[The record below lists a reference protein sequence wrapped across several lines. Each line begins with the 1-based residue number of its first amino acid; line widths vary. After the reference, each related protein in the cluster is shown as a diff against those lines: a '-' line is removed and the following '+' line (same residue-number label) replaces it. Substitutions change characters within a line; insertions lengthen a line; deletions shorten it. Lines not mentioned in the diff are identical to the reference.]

1 MIILEIKILSVEF
14 LNTGTQIHET
24 FRAVDKV
31 NLVVREGV
39 ITSLVGESGSG
50 KSVTALS
57 ICGLLK
63 PYRRDGEIYFYPREG
78 PRINLLSASEKEI
91 LNIRGKEISYI
102 FQDPASSLNPVMRVG
117 DQVREAYLAHFESS
131 SGMGEKRAK
140 EMLEAAKIKDVNRVY
155 HSFPHELSGGMKQRA
170 MIAMALISGPRLL
183 IADEP
188 TTALDVMTEAEIMEL
203 LGTIQKERRL
213 AVLFITHNLSLAA
226 AFSKSIY
233 VMEKGRVAEHLERG
247 ESGFSPAQAY
257 TKKLF
262 SAHFHHTTP
271 KSLIG
276 V

>member
-1 MIILEIKILSVEF
+1 MIILEINNLSVEF
-14 LNTGTQIHET
+14 LNTRTGIGET
-24 FRAVDKV
+24 IRAVDRV
-31 NLVVREGV
+31 NIIVKEGV

-57 ICGLLK
+57 ICRLLK
-63 PYRRDGEIYFYPREG
+63 PYKCDGEINYYPHEG
-78 PRINLLSASEKEI
+78 PKIDLLSAPEQEI

-117 DQVREAYLAHFESS
+117 DQIKEAYLAHFESS
-131 SGMGEKRAK
+131 SAMGEKKAK
-140 EMLEAAKIKDVNRVY
+140 EMLGAVKIKDVNRVY

-203 LGTIQKERRL
+203 LGAIQKERRL

-226 AFSKSIY
+226 AFSRSIY

-262 SAHFHHTTP
+262 NAHFHHSNP